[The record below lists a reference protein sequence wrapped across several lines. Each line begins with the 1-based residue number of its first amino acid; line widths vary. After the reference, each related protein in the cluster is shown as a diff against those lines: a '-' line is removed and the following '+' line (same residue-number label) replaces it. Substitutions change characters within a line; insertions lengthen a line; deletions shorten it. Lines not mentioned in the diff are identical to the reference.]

1 MLSHL
6 SVSHLCSCQ
15 VQIKVFIFYFPSAL
29 GYPWLPHVPLPS
41 ISHHQSWLLHSLSTE
56 WPRHQAPARGE
67 AMQRVKGRQAPV
79 TNFLPELI
87 HMNVREMLHHYS
99 RSIKH
104 CLQACA
110 SASSPLSSFV
120 LIHSSCIS
128 EMHTQTHVDYGST
141 ETSLEIKHLK
151 AIFPIFLHFKSFLS
165 FLPSL
170 AHHPLHLIFKA
181 TPSLV
186 D

>member
-15 VQIKVFIFYFPSAL
+15 VQSFNFYFPSAL
-29 GYPWLPHVPLPS
+29 GYPWLRHVPLPS
-41 ISHHQSWLLHSLSTE
+41 ISHHQSWFLHSLSTE
-56 WPRHQAPARGE
+56 RPRHQAPAPGE
-67 AMQRVKGRQAPV
+67 AVQRVEGRQAPV

-104 CLQACA
+104 CLLAFA
-110 SASSPLSSFV
+110 SASSLLSTFV
-120 LIHSSCIS
+120 LIHSACIS

-151 AIFPIFLHFKSFLS
+151 TIFPVFLHFKSFLS